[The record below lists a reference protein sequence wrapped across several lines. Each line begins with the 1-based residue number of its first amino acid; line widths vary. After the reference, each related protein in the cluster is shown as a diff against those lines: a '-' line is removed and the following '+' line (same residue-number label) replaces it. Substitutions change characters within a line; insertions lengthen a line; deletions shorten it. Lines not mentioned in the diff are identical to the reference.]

1 MFEIHVNAQDVVST
15 LDNLA
20 TAQIPFALSKALNA
34 VGNDF
39 QADERARFDAIF
51 SLRRQEFIFRQGVK
65 RLGGAATKAN
75 PSITFGQDPRAD
87 FLGKF
92 EMGGPKTA
100 IGGGNIAVP
109 IDVRRNKLDIVT
121 AANRPKALFDNNPDV
136 FEIKPGD
143 GNTRLAAGI
152 YQRVGRGK
160 RFLKK
165 LYALEKS
172 VPIAPVL
179 GFELQAQQTVARQ
192 WPIRFGEAFAF
203 ALNTAR

>member
-39 QADERARFDAIF
+39 QKDERDRFEAIF
-51 SLRRQEFIFRQGVK
+51 SLRRPDFIARQGVK
-65 RLGGAATKAN
+65 RLSGAATKGN
-75 PSITFGQDPRAD
+75 LSITFGQDPRAD

-92 EMGGPKTA
+92 ELGGPKTA
-100 IGGGNIAVP
+100 LSGGNIAVP
-109 IDVRRNKLDIVT
+109 VDVRRNKLDIVT
-121 AANRPKALFDNNPDV
+121 AANRPKALFDNNPNV
-136 FEIKPGD
+136 FEIRPGD
-143 GNTRLAAGI
+143 GNTRLAPGI
-152 YQRVGRGK
+152 YQRMGRGK
-160 RFLKK
+160 RQLRK
-165 LYALEKS
+165 LYALEPS

-179 GFELQAQQTVARQ
+179 GFELQAQETVARQ

-203 ALNTAR
+203 ALSTAK